1 MLEDFGLSVDFNFK
15 IIFYYII
22 KIMIFFNCG
31 IVDFLFL
38 IDRLCIFFLILGE
51 EEFCYMCM

>member
-22 KIMIFFNCG
+22 KIMIFFNFG
-31 IVDFLFL
+31 IVDF
-38 IDRLCIFFLILGE
+38 
-51 EEFCYMCM
+51 